1 MNEWLNPRCI
11 MILATTVIEMK
22 SNDTLNKFN
31 LIADFIFCT
40 FIKSTFIASP

>member
-11 MILATTVIEMK
+11 MILATMVIEMK

-31 LIADFIFCT
+31 LIAMILYFAHL
-40 FIKSTFIASP
+40 SSQHL